1 MLRSVK
7 EYDYSD
13 TIYTKEATVRNKI
26 EAADSTWKLVQQGMA
41 KVTGEDGTASSVFA
55 NYSIKVAGK
64 SGTAQISGTK
74 LDDGI
79 FISYAPYK
87 DPQIAVCVI
96 IEGGDSGNNVAPV
109 VRDIYDAYF
118 YSDKNSTDGTS
129 DGTTGTQDVGAY
141 DVIA

>member
-1 MLRSVK
+1 MK
-7 EYDYSD
+7 
-13 TIYTKEATVRNKI
+13 
-26 EAADSTWKLVQQGMA
+26 
-41 KVTGEDGTASSVFA
+41 SVFA

-74 LDDGI
+74 LDNGI

-118 YSDKNSTDGTS
+118 YSDKNNADGTS

>member
-1 MLRSVK
+1 MFSV
-7 EYDYSD
+7 
-13 TIYTKEATVRNKI
+13 
-26 EAADSTWKLVQQGMA
+26 
-41 KVTGEDGTASSVFA
+41 VFFDICY
-55 NYSIKVAGK
+55 NRCE
-64 SGTAQISGTK
+64 
-74 LDDGI
+74 
-79 FISYAPYK
+79 

-118 YSDKNSTDGTS
+118 YSDKNNADGTS